1 MRLTLIQS
9 VRSARSRGTLHTI
22 TNKQTNKQQS
32 LKSVIFSRNF
42 SSLVFQEG
50 DRTFCIVR
58 SRRGDHINQA
68 LYVIEDLRV
77 LNDVITLI
85 LRIETKKISIVSFI
99 FFLVSVRDG
108 IVSGIYKV
116 FFHRFLVVKW
126 HSFPYNYAF
135 GNDTCSAMIAI
146 CLTGCNR
153 RCLVTRFY
161 HAGRKIIVTVFGRF
175 HTKLKL
181 IRYIDLVDP
190 IHAESR
196 FDATL
201 VT

>member
-85 LRIETKKISIVSFI
+85 FRKISIVSFI
-99 FFLVSVRDG
+99 FFPRLCADG
-108 IVSGIYKV
+108 IFSGIYKV
-116 FFHRFLVVKW
+116 FFHQFLVVKW

-135 GNDTCSAMIAI
+135 GNDTCPAMIAI
-146 CLTGCNR
+146 CLTGCDGTR
-153 RCLVTRFY
+153 KVTRFH

-175 HTKLKL
+175 QKKLKL
-181 IRYIDLVDP
+181 IGYIDLVDP
-190 IHAESR
+190 IHVESR
-196 FDATL
+196 FDTTL